1 MGKSVKIPWFQSPP
15 SSLRICG
22 DTTSRT
28 TDHLE
33 RLALGIMG
41 HLSPT
46 DPVSDVPRAA
56 RTRHA
61 KHVTDGFHLRPKS
74 FRLRAKTLLAASA
87 FYVKRQK
94 NIWFKIFKS
103 LNIENQECW
112 YSSFE
117 LIMKLS
123 HLAMTRK
130 NLGRCR
136 HKWHYKWHYKWHHFW
151 IILPHNLEVTDMCWW
166 YLIPIFISQVTRI
179 PPFFHGFV
187 RPWRDRFAPSCM
199 SAASSWA
206 PNGSAILRTF
216 AGRAS
221 HGRDHF
227 WRRLDTDPSKKMK
240 ESAKRSGV
248 ESFVHNHG
256 HIWIHIIVISLLYPP
271 NHAKS

>member
-1 MGKSVKIPWFQSPP
+1 
-15 SSLRICG
+15 
-22 DTTSRT
+22 
-28 TDHLE
+28 
-33 RLALGIMG
+33 
-41 HLSPT
+41 
-46 DPVSDVPRAA
+46 
-56 RTRHA
+56 
-61 KHVTDGFHLRPKS
+61 
-74 FRLRAKTLLAASA
+74 
-87 FYVKRQK
+87 
-94 NIWFKIFKS
+94 
-103 LNIENQECW
+103 
-112 YSSFE
+112 
-117 LIMKLS
+117 MKLS

-166 YLIPIFISQVTRI
+166 YLIPIFISQVTRT

-187 RPWRDRFAPSCM
+187 RPWRHRIAPSCM

-256 HIWIHIIVISLLYPP
+256 HIWIHIVVISLLYPP